1 MIVLASG
8 DEGVVL
14 QFIDQIDRTISNV
27 SNISVSFIFNF
38 IKIKILNI
46 CNFI

>member
-14 QFIDQIDRTISNV
+14 QFIDQTDRTISSISNV
-27 SNISVSFIFNF
+27 SVSFIF
-38 IKIKILNI
+38 IYSIVI
-46 CNFI
+46 